1 MLGEFIIIVLV
12 VLVLLINWRIVIL
25 LMLACLIALMVIGA
39 GALQAE
45 PASQRPPSVDAPVQP
60 APEDNDQPGQI
71 DPPAPPPGAGIAPDA
86 HPGLDI

>member
-1 MLGEFIIIVLV
+1 VRV
-12 VLVLLINWRIVIL
+12 VIL
-25 LMLACLIALMVIGA
+25 LMLARLIAPMVIGA

-45 PASQRPPSVDAPVQP
+45 PASQRPPAVDAPVPP